1 MRSSAVESDSILQW
15 RRFSID
21 DQMAFSLLSGDF
33 NPLHI
38 DEVFARRSVAG
49 GIVVHG
55 IHLLMWALDC
65 WCATFI
71 RRCKLISLD
80 VHFLKPVRVGD
91 LVRLSGTTELDSADF
106 TLHVDE
112 LLVATIK
119 GCIREGSDMGAVS
132 AGHPAR
138 RQPTNLDEVAI
149 AASEGRLDLM
159 LDIGLASALAPS
171 FVCFLPL
178 HQLAYILAGTRL
190 VGMEC
195 PGLHSLLSELHFNE
209 VKETVTEAGGFNYKV
224 KRFDRRFSMVIL
236 QISSAGLE
244 GTIKAFLRPKI
255 QCQPSCDQL
264 LSLYKNFFSGRPFT
278 GQRALV
284 IGGSRGLGEVFAKVL
299 AMGGAEVLL
308 TYCKGEQDAAAVI
321 HDIRVNEGVASS
333 AQYDVTAREFQQL
346 ATFAPT
352 HLYYMATPFI
362 GSGQRGKF
370 NSDAFLRFS
379 LYYVSGF
386 AATFEIVRHKS
397 LLKIYYPS
405 SVFLD
410 EMPADMPEY
419 IAAKSAG
426 ETLCAMLARAYPGLN
441 FFYPRLPRI
450 ATDQSA
456 SLLPR
461 LNQLVLPLVMEQLE
475 QFLEEV

>member
-1 MRSSAVESDSILQW
+1 MKSSVEPVKILQN
-15 RRFSID
+15 REFNID

-33 NPLHI
+33 NPLHV
-38 DEVFARRSVAG
+38 DEVIARRSMVG
-49 GIVVHG
+49 GTVVHG

-65 WCATFI
+65 WCASFV
-71 RRCKLISLD
+71 RHFKLVSLN

-91 LVRLSGTTELDSADF
+91 LVRLSYTTKLNVVDF
-106 TLHVDE
+106 SLHVGE

-119 GCIREGSDMGAVS
+119 VCIREGSDVGVVS

-138 RQPTNLDEVAI
+138 QQPIDLDENVI
-149 AASEGRLDLM
+149 TAAEGRLDLM
-159 LDIGLASALAPS
+159 LDMALASALMPS
-171 FVCFLPL
+171 LVCFLPSY
-178 HQLAYILAGTRL
+178 QLAFMLAGTRL

-195 PGLHSLLSELHFNE
+195 PGLHSLFSELHFNE
-209 VKETVTEAGGFNYKV
+209 VKEMVTEVGGFNYKV
-224 KRFDRRFSMVIL
+224 KRFDRRFSMVTL
-236 QISSAGLE
+236 QISSPGLD
-244 GTIKAFLRPKI
+244 GTINAFLRPKI
-255 QCQPSCDQL
+255 QCQPSCGQL
-264 LSLYKNFFSGRPFT
+264 LSLFGKFFSEHPFA

-333 AQYDVTAREFQQL
+333 TQYDVTAREFQHL

-362 GSGQRGKF
+362 GSGQCGKF
-370 NSDAFLRFS
+370 NSDAFVRFS
-379 LYYVSGF
+379 HYYVGGF
-386 AATFEIVRHKS
+386 AATLENVRHNS
-397 LLKIYYPS
+397 MLKVYYPS

-410 EMPADMPEY
+410 EMPTDMTEY

-426 ETLCAMLARAYPGLN
+426 EALCASLTKTYPTLN

-461 LNQLVLPLVMEQLE
+461 VNQSVLPLVMEQLE

>member
-1 MRSSAVESDSILQW
+1 
-15 RRFSID
+15 
-21 DQMAFSLLSGDF
+21 
-33 NPLHI
+33 
-38 DEVFARRSVAG
+38 
-49 GIVVHG
+49 
-55 IHLLMWALDC
+55 
-65 WCATFI
+65 
-71 RRCKLISLD
+71 
-80 VHFLKPVRVGD
+80 
-91 LVRLSGTTELDSADF
+91 
-106 TLHVDE
+106 
-112 LLVATIK
+112 
-119 GCIREGSDMGAVS
+119 
-132 AGHPAR
+132 
-138 RQPTNLDEVAI
+138 
-149 AASEGRLDLM
+149 
-159 LDIGLASALAPS
+159 
-171 FVCFLPL
+171 
-178 HQLAYILAGTRL
+178 
-190 VGMEC
+190 
-195 PGLHSLLSELHFNE
+195 
-209 VKETVTEAGGFNYKV
+209 
-224 KRFDRRFSMVIL
+224 MVIL
-236 QISSAGLE
+236 KVSSTGLE
-244 GTIKAFLRPKI
+244 GIIKAFLRPKI
-255 QCQPSCDQL
+255 QVQPSCDQL
-264 LSLYKNFFSGRPFT
+264 LSLHGNFFSSRPFS

-333 AQYDVTAREFQQL
+333 AQYDVTAREFQRL

-370 NSDAFLRFS
+370 NSDAFVRFS
-379 LYYVSGF
+379 HYYVNGF

-410 EMPADMPEY
+410 EMPSDMSEY

-426 ETLCAMLARAYPGLN
+426 ETLCATLARAHPELN

-461 LNQLVLPLVMEQLE
+461 VNQSVLPLVMEQLE